1 MVSVML
7 LVIMLVTIIAFITG
21 VTEGGKMEVMDGTT
35 GYARGTSRNSTTVP
49 NRKLLIAYVFMVAN
63 VCVCCHGFL
72 LHVLA
77 ANGAL
82 SASRSVHQMLSV
94 ISVNMGM
101 CGCMF
106 ADFCAC
112 LMCISDVFAFVAASF
127 ASYVSSAEP
136 TTTATAATAATAGAA
151 AAEVA
156 KLQPNRIWGN
166 TCSTSDIV
174 IIQGPSTPLPSGIP
188 TYVVEIM
195 NVCTTGCNISGI
207 HLSCG
212 WFSSARLINPRLFKR
227 LRYDDC
233 VVNEGK
239 PLVNGR
245 TISFQYA
252 NTFSY
257 PLTISS
263 IIC

>member
-21 VTEGGKMEVMDGTT
+21 VTECGKVEVMDGTT
-35 GYARGTSRNSTTVP
+35 GYARGTSWNSTTVP
-49 NRKLLIAYVFMVAN
+49 NRKLLIAY
-63 VCVCCHGFL
+63 
-72 LHVLA
+72 
-77 ANGAL
+77 
-82 SASRSVHQMLSV
+82 
-94 ISVNMGM
+94 
-101 CGCMF
+101 
-106 ADFCAC
+106 
-112 LMCISDVFAFVAASF
+112 
-127 ASYVSSAEP
+127 EP
-136 TTTATAATAATAGAA
+136 TTTATAATAGAA

-252 NTFSY
+252 N
-257 PLTISS
+257 
-263 IIC
+263 

>member
-1 MVSVML
+1 
-7 LVIMLVTIIAFITG
+7 
-21 VTEGGKMEVMDGTT
+21 
-35 GYARGTSRNSTTVP
+35 
-49 NRKLLIAYVFMVAN
+49 
-63 VCVCCHGFL
+63 
-72 LHVLA
+72 
-77 ANGAL
+77 
-82 SASRSVHQMLSV
+82 
-94 ISVNMGM
+94 
-101 CGCMF
+101 
-106 ADFCAC
+106 
-112 LMCISDVFAFVAASF
+112 
-127 ASYVSSAEP
+127 P
-136 TTTATAATAATAGAA
+136 TTTATAGAA
-151 AAEVA
+151 AVEVA

-245 TISFQYA
+245 TISFQGKSPGWDLNSRPPLAKHPLPKPLRNLVLCQELKMLGLVFGSATKCVIDKGLRVLWNDHWSSAYTVSVDFMVSVRLKCSIV
-252 NTFSY
+252 NNSSGLIDTVGISVSFLWSEGMITVRLLFSVDWCFNVAKF
-257 PLTISS
+257 SRF
-263 IIC
+263 